1 MTFEFPYDDWAGIY
15 DEVYAELTHD
25 IPFYVSQAQST
36 GGPVLEL
43 GAGTGRI
50 SIPIAS
56 QGIDVVGID
65 VSPKMIELANSKAA
79 KLGLS
84 TTCIFQTGDILDL
97 ELAER
102 FALIILPY
110 RSFQS
115 VLNPVDQK
123 KALNN
128 IRKHLIADG
137 LVVMDTFNPD
147 IEQLA
152 DKHSVAT
159 PIHLMDVSR
168 KEGGTIVVWGMNEWD
183 HLTQINDIRL
193 IIEYLDEE
201 GVVNKKI
208 YRDYPQRYSFQ
219 YEMEHLF
226 ALSGL
231 SILEV
236 YGDFDLGPVTNDSDD
251 LIWVAKST

>member
-128 IRKHLIADG
+128 ITSNQG
-137 LVVMDTFNPD
+137 VYTPD
-147 IEQLA
+147 DNQ
-152 DKHSVAT
+152 
-159 PIHLMDVSR
+159 
-168 KEGGTIVVWGMNEWD
+168 
-183 HLTQINDIRL
+183 NDSWTW
-193 IIEYLDEE
+193 E
-201 GVVNKKI
+201 VNKQQESL
-208 YRDYPQRYSFQ
+208 DW
-219 YEMEHLF
+219 
-226 ALSGL
+226 
-231 SILEV
+231 
-236 YGDFDLGPVTNDSDD
+236 
-251 LIWVAKST
+251 LIK

>member
-1 MTFEFPYDDWAGIY
+1 MAFEFPYDDWADIY
-15 DEVYAELTHD
+15 DEVYAEITHD
-25 IPFYVSQAQST
+25 IPLYVNHAKSA

-43 GAGTGRI
+43 GSGTGRI

-56 QGIDVVGID
+56 EGIDVVGID
-65 VSPKMIELANSKAA
+65 VSPKMIELAQNKAA
-79 KLGLS
+79 NLGLS
-84 TTCIFQTGDILDL
+84 NKCIFQSGDILDL

-102 FALIILPY
+102 FSLIILPY

-115 VLNPVDQK
+115 VLNPYDQK

-128 IRKHLIADG
+128 IRKHLTADG
-137 LVVMDTFNPD
+137 LLVMDTFNPD

-152 DKHSVAT
+152 DKHSVDT
-159 PIHLMDVSR
+159 PIHLMDVGR

-183 HLTQINDIRL
+183 QLTQVNDIRL

-201 GVVNKKI
+201 GTVNKKI

-219 YEMEHLF
+219 YEMEHLLE
-226 ALSGL
+226 LSGM
-231 SILEV
+231 SILEI
-236 YGDFDLGPVTNDSDD
+236 YGDFELGPVTHDSDD
-251 LIWVAKST
+251 LIWVAKSS